1 VELAR
6 PDGTSAEGEVSR
18 LSRLFERNPTSTVF
32 ARLADAYLVLG
43 QADRAIV
50 VCRKGLRYRPSYA
63 TGHLILGRSCLSAG
77 DIRGA
82 EEEFRKVLQLD
93 PDNPSAHQHLA
104 GIAQRNGDVAAA
116 QPLWKRL
123 ERLNPFQ
130 PLFQE
135 AETAVVE
142 DQECN
147 EEEPDVLDPEAAAE
161 FPFVSL
167 TLARLYAS
175 QGHQSEAER
184 VVRLV
189 SPLDAEKI
197 LGDLVEETAK

>member
-1 VELAR
+1 MDLRTRKFISTGSNNVYR
-6 PDGTSAEGEVSR
+6 HPRSPTTS
-18 LSRLFERNPTSTVF
+18 
-32 ARLADAYLVLG
+32 
-43 QADRAIV
+43 
-50 VCRKGLRYRPSYA
+50 
-63 TGHLILGRSCLSAG
+63 
-77 DIRGA
+77 
-82 EEEFRKVLQLD
+82 
-93 PDNPSAHQHLA
+93 
-104 GIAQRNGDVAAA
+104 
-116 QPLWKRL
+116 
-123 ERLNPFQ
+123 RLNPFQ